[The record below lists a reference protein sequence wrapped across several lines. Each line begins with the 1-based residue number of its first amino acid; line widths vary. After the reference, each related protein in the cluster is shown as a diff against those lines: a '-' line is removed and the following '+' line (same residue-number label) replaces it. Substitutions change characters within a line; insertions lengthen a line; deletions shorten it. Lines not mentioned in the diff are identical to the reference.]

1 MQLEI
6 KHLSKTYG
14 ELKALEDV
22 NFCLQ
27 KGISGLLGV
36 NGAGKSTLI
45 GIMTTNIR
53 ADQGEILLDGKNIE
67 TLGRDYRKRI
77 GYVPQEQIYYPNM
90 TVFDFLMYTG
100 VLKDLPSKERKKE
113 VEAVLERLELNDVK
127 DRKVGTFSGGMIRK
141 TILAQALIGDPQ
153 ILILDEP
160 TAGLDPHE
168 RVRLKKLLKELG
180 ADKSILIATHIVS
193 DIDGLVDQILL
204 LKNGRIIPNH
214 IMEELE
220 KPDHAGKLEDMLE
233 RYLG

>member
-180 ADKSILIATHIVS
+180 ADKNILIATHIVS

>member
-180 ADKSILIATHIVS
+180 SDKSILIATHIVS

-204 LKNGRIIPNH
+204 LKNGRIISNH

>member
-36 NGAGKSTLI
+36 NGAGKSTLM

>member
-180 ADKSILIATHIVS
+180 SDKSILIATHIVS

-204 LKNGRIIPNH
+204 LKNGKIIPNH

>member
-77 GYVPQEQIYYPNM
+77 GYVPQERIYYPNM

-180 ADKSILIATHIVS
+180 ADKNILIATHIVS